1 MENRTIQER
10 KEQFFQ
16 QMMLEKGKQI
26 STCKKINLEPN
37 LTLHKQLTKK
47 KKKIID
53 LNTSARKIKFLKHR
67 SNSL

>member
-47 KKKIID
+47 KKIID

>member
-37 LTLHKQLTKK
+37 LTLHKQLTEK

>member
-16 QMMLEKGKQI
+16 QMMSEKGKQI

-47 KKKIID
+47 KKK
-53 LNTSARKIKFLKHR
+53 NHR
-67 SNSL
+67 PKYKC

>member
-47 KKKIID
+47 KK
-53 LNTSARKIKFLKHR
+53 NHR
-67 SNSL
+67 PKYKC